1 MLPRTDVPRGGP
13 REAVIIRGR
22 WQVGER
28 PPEDVLI
35 TDLGSDGC
43 RLRASSIGLTK
54 LEPVQ
59 LWLDEFG
66 PVAARLRWVKK
77 GALGLAFEE
86 PLNDAVLRQLVEAP
100 AAPVPSNVVPLAR
113 HSTRRS

>member
-22 WQVGER
+22 WQVGGR
-28 PPEDVLI
+28 PAEDVLI

-43 RLRASSIGLTK
+43 RLRASSVGVTK

-66 PVAARLRWVKK
+66 PVSARLRWVKK
-77 GALGLAFEE
+77 GSLGLAFEE

-113 HSTRRS
+113 RSTRGV